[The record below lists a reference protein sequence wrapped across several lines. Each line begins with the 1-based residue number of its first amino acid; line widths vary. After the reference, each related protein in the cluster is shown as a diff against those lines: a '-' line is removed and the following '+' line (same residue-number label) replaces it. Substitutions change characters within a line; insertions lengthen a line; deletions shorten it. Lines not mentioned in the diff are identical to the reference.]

1 MLLAIFLGQQ
11 PTAFGFRE
19 FCKFH
24 GIIIVGES
32 KLRCAIFIL
41 ASSPI
46 LVSHRSIRSIIATAR
61 EFQNSDKFQD
71 SRDSRGLLK

>member
-11 PTAFGFRE
+11 PTAAFGLRE

-24 GIIIVGES
+24 GMIIVGES
-32 KLRCAIFIL
+32 KLRRGIFII

-46 LVSHRSIRSIIATAR
+46 LVSHRSIIASAR

>member
-11 PTAFGFRE
+11 PTAAFGFRE

-46 LVSHRSIRSIIATAR
+46 LVSHRSIFASAR
-61 EFQNSDKFQD
+61 EFQNSGKFQD
-71 SRDSRGLLK
+71 SRDSRGL